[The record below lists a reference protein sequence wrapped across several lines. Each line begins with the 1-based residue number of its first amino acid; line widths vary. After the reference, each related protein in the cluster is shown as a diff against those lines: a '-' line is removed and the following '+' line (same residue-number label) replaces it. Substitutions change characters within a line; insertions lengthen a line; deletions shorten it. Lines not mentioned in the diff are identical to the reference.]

1 MVILFNNI
9 TMYDPIANN
18 FTNVGNM
25 INGRYF
31 FAAVRLSYPF
41 ELILSAGG
49 YDNND
54 NPINSSEIWSETE
67 GSQSIPSMI
76 YSRAYPIGVALSIN
90 SVIVIGGQDN
100 NDDSSQQCRN
110 I

>member
-1 MVILFNNI
+1 
-9 TMYDPIANN
+9 MYDYIANN

-25 INGRYF
+25 INGRYLF
-31 FAAVRLSYPF
+31 TAIRLSYPF

-49 YDNND
+49 FDNND

-76 YSRAYPIGVALSIN
+76 YSRGYTIGVALSIN
-90 SVIVIGGQDN
+90 SVIVIGGEDN
-100 NDDSSQQCRN
+100 PADFISNNEVSLSFEYLIC
-110 I
+110 